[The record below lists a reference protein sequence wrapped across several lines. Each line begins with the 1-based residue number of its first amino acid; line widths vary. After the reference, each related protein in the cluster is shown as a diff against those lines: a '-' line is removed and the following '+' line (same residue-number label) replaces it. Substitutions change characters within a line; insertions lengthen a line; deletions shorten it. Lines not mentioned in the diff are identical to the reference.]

1 MFLKITRFLPLL
13 LTAAITP
20 AFAQSTAA
28 STPEPCAT
36 KPRPPHRTTRKP
48 AASKRSA
55 ATPSVVPEIL
65 IVKPHLTVG
74 EERRIGETAR
84 PEWTGARRFSGTR
97 VYIQK
102 EPWEVGIEQW
112 WRVRHKR
119 DGSVEHRLQEEIEI
133 GLPYRMQL
141 DLYGNIEG
149 DNTGAFHFDNLAVE
163 LRWALADWGVLWGNP
178 TLYGEYKF
186 ADEHWNPDVY
196 EFKLLLGDELAPRWH
211 WGVNFVWEAQV
222 GGERE
227 HEFQVTSGLSYSV
240 VDGKIGI
247 GVETKYDR
255 VTARGARGDDENIF
269 LIGPS
274 VQFRLTEHL
283 HVDLNCL
290 FGTNQDSPRQEGF
303 LVIGYDFGKSGGGSQ
318 TKPARYSPIS
328 TRSN

>member
-1 MFLKITRFLPLL
+1 MTFH
-13 LTAAITP
+13 LTAPLFFVSALSIH
-20 AFAQSTAA
+20 AFAQTIRITG
-28 STPEPCAT
+28 STPA
-36 KPRPPHRTTRKP
+36 
-48 AASKRSA
+48 
-55 ATPSVVPEIL
+55 PSGL
-65 IVKPHLTVG
+65 N

-84 PEWTGARRFSGTR
+84 PEWTSARRFVGTR
-97 VYIQK
+97 VFIQK
-102 EPWEVGIEQW
+102 EPWEMGVEQW

-119 DGSVEHRLQEEIEI
+119 DGTIEHRLQEEFEI
-133 GLPYRMQL
+133 GLPFRMQF
-141 DLYGNIEG
+141 DIYGNIEG
-149 DNTGAFHFDNLAVE
+149 NDTGAFHFDNIAVE

-196 EFKLLLGDELAPRWH
+196 EFKLLLGDEIAPRWH

-222 GGERE
+222 GGDRE
-227 HEFQVTSGLSYSV
+227 HEFMVTSGLSYSL
-240 VDGKIGI
+240 VDGKVGV

-274 VQFRLTEHL
+274 LQFRLTDHL

-290 FGTNQDSPRQEGF
+290 FGTNQESPRQEGF
-303 LVIGYDFGKSGGGSQ
+303 HVIGYDFGPKATDGKQ

>member
-1 MFLKITRFLPLL
+1 MKPTQLITILL
-13 LTAAITP
+13 AATIAP
-20 AFAQSTAA
+20 AFAQGTST
-28 STPEPCAT
+28 
-36 KPRPPHRTTRKP
+36 HRTTLP
-48 AASKRSA
+48 E
-55 ATPSVVPEIL
+55 VVVNSRYSL
-65 IVKPHLTVG
+65 G

-84 PEWTGARRFSGTR
+84 PEWTGSRRFAGTR
-97 VYIQK
+97 IFIQK
-102 EPWEVGIEQW
+102 EPWEVGVEQW

-119 DGSVEHRLQEEIEI
+119 DGTVEHRLQEEIEI

-141 DLYGNIEG
+141 DIYGNIEG

-196 EFKLLLGDELAPRWH
+196 EFKLLFGDELAPRWH

-227 HEFQVTSGLSYSV
+227 HEFMVTSGLSYSL
-240 VDGKIGI
+240 VDGKIGV

-274 VQFRLTEHL
+274 LQFRLTDRL

-290 FGTNQDSPRQEGF
+290 FGTNQESPRQEGF
-303 LVIGYDFGKSGGGSQ
+303 LVIGYDFGSKTGDGKQ
-318 TKPARYSPIS
+318 RKPARYAPIS
-328 TRSN
+328 TRAN